1 MLLLALFYE
10 DDLLNRCFR
19 EFVRRR
25 MPPGG
30 RVQLAI
36 IVHVETDFKTKQ
48 DLASNDIVNSW
59 NKSIFQ
65 SYLLEYKYR
74 SFNF

>member
-1 MLLLALFYE
+1 VLLLALFYE

-48 DLASNDIVNSW
+48 DLASNDIVNS
-59 NKSIFQ
+59 
-65 SYLLEYKYR
+65 
-74 SFNF
+74 